1 MKLKSLDTSRV
12 SEHVSFVFGLFPLP
26 FLSFFAFTLSC
37 FASASP
43 HRSSSLKRAA
53 SQRSGEP
60 SLYFPK
66 PTSVVVWRPERERR
80 MSCFAVSKL
89 AGRLKNHKEGSPDSA
104 TILNDFSAG
113 KKVGKKGNHLPKVE
127 ILQEVTT
134 LLFSFCLLSSCC
146 FYFSVS
152 GRFF

>member
-12 SEHVSFVFGLFPLP
+12 SEHVSFVFGLLPLP

-37 FASASP
+37 FASTSP
-43 HRSSSLKRAA
+43 HRSSLKRAA

-134 LLFSFCLLSSCC
+134 LLYFSVLFN
-146 FYFSVS
+146 FSVS

>member
-1 MKLKSLDTSRV
+1 
-12 SEHVSFVFGLFPLP
+12 
-26 FLSFFAFTLSC
+26 
-37 FASASP
+37 
-43 HRSSSLKRAA
+43 
-53 SQRSGEP
+53 
-60 SLYFPK
+60 
-66 PTSVVVWRPERERR
+66 

-134 LLFSFCLLSSCC
+134 LLFFSPLCLLFSFCKLFCFWQVLLNYLDNS
-146 FYFSVS
+146 
-152 GRFF
+152 